1 VSITSHCTA
10 PTLDELMWFD
20 DAVANTPD
28 KLALRYLGTT
38 VIYREL
44 GRAVMA
50 LAQRL
55 AETVAPG
62 EVVALVVPDSM
73 EFRIAYFA
81 ALKAGAVPAVLD
93 PLHPAAHLA
102 PLLRGVSPKALICTP
117 ATQQAIGESAG
128 DLGISIIRISVVC
141 SGRIFR
147 QYRSIYL
154 LIVGALDRQC
164 VPCS

>member
-1 VSITSHCTA
+1 MTSHRTA
-10 PTLDELMWFD
+10 PTLDELVCAMFD

-55 AETVAPG
+55 AETVASG
-62 EVVALVVPDSM
+62 ELVALLVPDFM
-73 EFRIAYFA
+73 EFHIAYLA
-81 ALKAGAVPAVLD
+81 ALKVGAVPAVLE
-93 PLHPAAHLA
+93 PLYSAAHLA

-117 ATQQAIGESAG
+117 ATQQAIGGSAG
-128 DLGISIIRISVVC
+128 DLGISIISISVLC

-147 QYRSIYL
+147 QYRSVSL
-154 LIVGALDRQC
+154 LIVEPLDRQC
-164 VPCS
+164 VACS

>member
-1 VSITSHCTA
+1 MSITSHCTA
-10 PTLDELMWFD
+10 PTLDELLWFG

-28 KLALRYLGTT
+28 KLALRHLGTT
-38 VIYREL
+38 VTYREL

-62 EVVALVVPDSM
+62 EVVALVVPDSI

-93 PLHPAAHLA
+93 PLHPAAHLS

-117 ATQQAIGESAG
+117 ATQKVIGG
-128 DLGISIIRISVVC
+128 HLGISITRISVVC

-154 LIVGALDRQC
+154 LMVGALDRQC